1 MGTFLDDCDKAGRRE
16 PLYVPL
22 VGNCSINLVR
32 HPYTI
37 TQTFYMTPP
46 FGYTRSLCGNGSRQK
61 SPFAISIHRSQIFV
75 LIMVLALALVMVL
88 PSTPMY
94 PELRG
99 INPQEPPKAVK
110 NSTAR
115 KDMTPDANLFK
126 ARPLTC
132 AALANALAQ
141 NTTVTAHATYAG
153 AALAAEVIVPAI
165 EEINK
170 IAGDRMIELFDQV
183 GPIGEL
189 FQVMQRGDAVH

>member
-1 MGTFLDDCDKAGRRE
+1 
-16 PLYVPL
+16 
-22 VGNCSINLVR
+22 
-32 HPYTI
+32 
-37 TQTFYMTPP
+37 MTPP
-46 FGYTRSLCGNGSRQK
+46 FGYIRSLCGNGSRQK
-61 SPFAISIHRSQIFV
+61 SPFAISIHRSHFRADHGSGAC
-75 LIMVLALALVMVL
+75 LGHGL
-88 PSTPMY
+88 PGTPMY